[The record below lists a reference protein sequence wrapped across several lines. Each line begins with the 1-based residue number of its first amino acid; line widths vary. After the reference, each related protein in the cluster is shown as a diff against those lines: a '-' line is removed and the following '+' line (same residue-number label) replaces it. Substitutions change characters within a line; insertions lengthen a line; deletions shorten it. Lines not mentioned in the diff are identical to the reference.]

1 MQEKAKTQL
10 DIYYS
15 ELADL
20 KNNCPANMNRI
31 KELQREEI
39 RNNFNTVINKDLKDM
54 HAENVDSQTLQILLY
69 MTQYTISELKNS
81 KSKKL
86 DNVRSMAI
94 NPYDLENRL
103 REMVNDAKRDKTN
116 TM

>member
-1 MQEKAKTQL
+1 M
-10 DIYYS
+10 Y
-15 ELADL
+15 
-20 KNNCPANMNRI
+20 RI
-31 KELQREEI
+31 KEQQREEI
-39 RNNFNTVINKDLKDM
+39 RTNFNTVINKDLKDM
-54 HAENVDSQTLQILLY
+54 HAENIDSQTLQILLY

-103 REMVNDAKRDKTN
+103 REMVNDAKKEKT
-116 TM
+116 TSL